1 MGTPVGSHAG
11 TEDEAFRSSS
21 SGDHGAA
28 GPLARSLG
36 TQQRPS
42 SRQPF
47 PKQLSDKYRLGEELG
62 RGAYGQVFRGLD
74 ARTGGHVAIKQISL
88 DRIPSGALASIMTE
102 VELLKALNHQNVV
115 KYLGSLRNRTHLYII
130 MELIEGG
137 SLASITKPNRF
148 GPFPEEVAAVYI
160 QQVLQGLMYLH
171 DQGVVHRDIKGANIL
186 TTRDG
191 VVKLADFGVAAR
203 MGEGGCIACDGDT
216 QPAGTPYWMA
226 PEVVELKTVTTAS
239 DIWSVGC
246 LTIELIMGQPPYF
259 DLQPLSAL
267 YNIVQD
273 AHPPLP
279 PRASAGL
286 KDFLLQCFKKD
297 PAKRPSAKLLLN
309 HSWIT
314 LHRRNLRSTW
324 KQKKNRLNGEETL
337 QEAHETVVTVVDR
350 FLENDSNRTSFDA
363 NGSGTSRTSGVTVGK
378 ETTTPLPGGA
388 SGKSGNT
395 PYGIIDSASE
405 LSSAA
410 GSSGNTT
417 GGTAVK
423 NNAFYIW
430 GPQCMNEEAVSQNK
444 LLLEQVDAD
453 VVGLSLLAN
462 FDKLSIASHPALLGE
477 NNLNAKESIASE
489 FSTTAL
495 NDEADVRR
503 QVNTMRLLAPS
514 GERSL
519 VEEAAAAASAR
530 TLIRYVLE
538 SEALRRVFI
547 AADGLCGLR
556 ESLDSP
562 SERLLTAA
570 LDLLLALTSND
581 NVAMELACSYGIVP
595 AALRLAGSQHPM
607 ELRLKAA
614 AFATSLARCS
624 AAGAHVLVACQ
635 GVPFFLS
642 MMDECPQSVEQLSLL
657 RAAASGFWTLLYRS
671 QTAGWALST
680 NAYLRL
686 MAHHGLPHR
695 LVKILPWV
703 LKHASIER
711 SAATSSIPGPS
722 AGIVSPMPTVRR
734 SPGYGPNTGSG
745 VVSGGVFRPSNRVVP
760 EDAVMVQEAHLA
772 SPQVNSTSSHR
783 LPSSS
788 ASASTSTSASTS
800 SQKHHESPVGA
811 LSEKYWT
818 DSELLESLIGLFVAL
833 SYGDVVVKARC
844 CQVDTMN
851 GMFSLTVRMPPHL
864 QRRVLRAVR
873 RLTLEQSVLANLEAA
888 NVVAYVVAQLPR
900 MDAPALQ
907 AEALMCLH
915 NLCQLS
921 KSRQEAV
928 AASGAVSWI
937 CRLAIAPPDAD
948 LTLSLEKKDSAGK
961 DDEMGATT
969 ASAESAAV
977 AVLCSFAHCSPKTR
991 SELWS
996 AGALDILL
1004 QLLKEEAHAAS
1015 VLEAVASWLD
1025 AEAPRIESRLLQDTA
1040 LARMVFVVRSS
1051 GGSETVPLR
1060 NIIGMSNPP
1069 APGGGAWN
1077 SPRGQGSGTEQLPSV
1092 LSPLIRIIGRSP
1104 KLAVALA
1111 SAGLASN
1118 VIDLLRRR
1126 PIPPTTALSL
1136 MDVLQ
1141 LMYEAHPH
1149 PKEFLAAYRV
1159 APALSSLAAA
1169 AEDQVLVRTRIDT
1182 LLRAFSVNTIF

>member
-1 MGTPVGSHAG
+1 
-11 TEDEAFRSSS
+11 
-21 SGDHGAA
+21 
-28 GPLARSLG
+28 
-36 TQQRPS
+36 
-42 SRQPF
+42 
-47 PKQLSDKYRLGEELG
+47 
-62 RGAYGQVFRGLD
+62 
-74 ARTGGHVAIKQISL
+74 
-88 DRIPSGALASIMTE
+88 
-102 VELLKALNHQNVV
+102 
-115 KYLGSLRNRTHLYII
+115 
-130 MELIEGG
+130 
-137 SLASITKPNRF
+137 
-148 GPFPEEVAAVYI
+148 
-160 QQVLQGLMYLH
+160 
-171 DQGVVHRDIKGANIL
+171 
-186 TTRDG
+186 
-191 VVKLADFGVAAR
+191 
-203 MGEGGCIACDGDT
+203 
-216 QPAGTPYWMA
+216 
-226 PEVVELKTVTTAS
+226 
-239 DIWSVGC
+239 
-246 LTIELIMGQPPYF
+246 
-259 DLQPLSAL
+259 
-267 YNIVQD
+267 
-273 AHPPLP
+273 
-279 PRASAGL
+279 
-286 KDFLLQCFKKD
+286 
-297 PAKRPSAKLLLN
+297 
-309 HSWIT
+309 
-314 LHRRNLRSTW
+314 
-324 KQKKNRLNGEETL
+324 
-337 QEAHETVVTVVDR
+337 
-350 FLENDSNRTSFDA
+350 
-363 NGSGTSRTSGVTVGK
+363 
-378 ETTTPLPGGA
+378 
-388 SGKSGNT
+388 
-395 PYGIIDSASE
+395 
-405 LSSAA
+405 
-410 GSSGNTT
+410 
-417 GGTAVK
+417 
-423 NNAFYIW
+423 
-430 GPQCMNEEAVSQNK
+430 MNEEAVSQNR

-453 VVGLSLLAN
+453 VVGFSLLAN

-477 NNLNAKESIASE
+477 NNLNTKESIGSE
-489 FSTTAL
+489 FATTAL

-530 TLIRYVLE
+530 TLIRYVSE

-595 AALRLAGSQHPM
+595 AALRLAGSQHPI

-711 SAATSSIPGPS
+711 SAATSNIPGPS
-722 AGIVSPMPTVRR
+722 AGIMSPATARR
-734 SPGYGPNTGSG
+734 SPGHGPDAGSG
-745 VVSGGVFRPSNRVVP
+745 VVSGGMFTPSNRVVP

-772 SPQVNSTSSHR
+772 SPNLNSTSSHR

-788 ASASTSTSASTS
+788 ASASTSTIASVS
-800 SQKHHESPVGA
+800 SQKHHEPIGA
-811 LSEKYWT
+811 VSEKYWT

-873 RLTLEQSVLANLEAA
+873 RMTLEQSVLASLEAA

-900 MDAPALQ
+900 MDTPALQ

-948 LTLSLEKKDSAGK
+948 LTLSLEKKDLAWK
-961 DDEMGATT
+961 DDETAATT

-1060 NIIGMSNPP
+1060 NLIGMSNNP